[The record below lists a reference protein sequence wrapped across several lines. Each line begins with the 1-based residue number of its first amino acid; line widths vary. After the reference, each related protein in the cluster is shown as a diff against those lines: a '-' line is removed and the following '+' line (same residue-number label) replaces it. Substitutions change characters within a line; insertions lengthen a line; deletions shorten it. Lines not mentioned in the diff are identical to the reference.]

1 MTDNRAKPLLT
12 PAQRVLADRLIVVI
26 NNHRPADAFLA
37 MISIMAATTNNQHT
51 AADAKIIAE
60 SYAELLV
67 ETVERGQRGELTTNQ
82 EGAPAVIDA
91 RFVL

>member
-1 MTDNRAKPLLT
+1 MTDNRAKPFLT
-12 PAQRVLADRLIVVI
+12 AAQRDLADRLIVVI
-26 NNHRPADAFLA
+26 NNHRPADAFLV

-51 AADAKIIAE
+51 PAAAKIIAE

-67 ETVERGQRGELTTNQ
+67 ETVERGQRGELRTDPQDLPT
-82 EGAPAVIDA
+82 AIDA